1 MDTGIII
8 SYIICISFCIYIIY
22 AIYTKKPKQSKV
34 STSLFSYVQKQRIE
48 KYDPSFN
55 ERLTN
60 DIQILNKLIDDKS
73 DNFTLILQ
81 FQRNLQNKL
90 SDLMILDKE
99 MFKQTVEQ
107 ISTRLNDKIRNYVD
121 TNRLMFE
128 DPLASE
134 WSI

>member
-1 MDTGIII
+1 MDTGIIV
-8 SYIICISFCIYIIY
+8 SYIICISFFIYIIY

-60 DIQILNKLIDDKS
+60 DIKILNKLIDDKS

-81 FQRNLQNKL
+81 FQRNIQNKL

-107 ISTRLNDKIRNYVD
+107 ISTHLNDKIRNYVD